1 MTARFASPDLPTT
14 VDARLDSDQWYRRA
28 TEVMPGGVNSPVRAF
43 RAVGGTPLFI
53 ESGLGARLRTV
64 EGEELVDFI
73 ASWGALI
80 LGHAHPE
87 VVAAIGEA
95 LGRGTSFGVPTTS
108 EVELAELIC
117 SLVPSM
123 DVVRMVNSGTEA
135 TASTLRLARAA
146 TGRPGVVKFE
156 GCYHGHSDSFLVRAG
171 SGLATFGEPS
181 SPGVPPGTVSDTR
194 VARYNDLDSVSAFMG
209 DGQVAAVIVEPVAGN
224 MGCIPP
230 VTGFLQGL
238 RSLCDADGALLIFDE
253 VMTGFRVALGGAQD
267 RYRVTPDLTALGKV
281 VAGGTPAAAYGGR
294 AELMRMIS
302 PDGPVY
308 QAGTLAGNPIVTA
321 AGIATLRYLA
331 AHPDLYPRF
340 DAAGEEMTTRL
351 GAALSRT
358 GMPGVVNH
366 VGGMVGIF
374 LGVDQA
380 LSWDDVAGLD
390 HTLFNRFF
398 HAALARGVLL
408 PPSPYETWF
417 LMEAHLDETLEM
429 ALDALAG
436 AIEETAR

>member
-1 MTARFASPDLPTT
+1 MTAKGASPKT
-14 VDARLDSDQWYRRA
+14 VAGRLDNDHWYRRA
-28 TEVMPGGVNSPVRAF
+28 SEVMPGGVNSPVRAF
-43 RAVGGTPLFI
+43 RAVGGTPPFI
-53 ESGLGARLRTV
+53 VSGLGARLRTV

-87 VVAAIGEA
+87 VVEAIEQSIR
-95 LGRGTSFGVPTTS
+95 RGTSFGLPTIS

-117 SLVPSM
+117 TLVPSV

-146 TGRPGVVKFE
+146 TGRPAVVKFE
-156 GCYHGHSDSFLVRAG
+156 GCYHGHSDAFLVRAG

-194 VARYNDLDSVSAFMG
+194 VARYNDLGSVSALMG

-230 VTGFLQGL
+230 VAGFLQGL
-238 RSLCDADGALLIFDE
+238 RNLCDANGSLLIFDE

-267 RYRVTPDLTALGKV
+267 RYGVTPDLTALGKV
-281 VAGGTPAAAYGGR
+281 MAGGTPAAAYGGR

-321 AGIATLRYLA
+321 AGITTLRYLA
-331 AHPDLYPRF
+331 AHPDLYSRF
-340 DAAGEEMTTRL
+340 DAAGETMTARL
-351 GAALSRT
+351 EAALRRT
-358 GMPGVVNH
+358 GLPGVVNH
-366 VGGMVGIF
+366 VGGMVGLF
-374 LGVDQA
+374 LGIDHA
-380 LSWDDVAGLD
+380 LNWDDVVGLD
-390 HTLFNRFF
+390 QEWFTRFF

-408 PPSPYETWF
+408 PPSAYETWF
-417 LMEAHLDETLEM
+417 LMEAHLDGTLEM
-429 ALDALAG
+429 AADALAE

>member
-1 MTARFASPDLPTT
+1 VIAHTPSPDFSTT
-14 VDARLDSDQWYRRA
+14 VDVRPDSEEWYRRA

-43 RAVGGTPLFI
+43 RAVGGTPPFI

-64 EGEELVDFI
+64 EGDELIDFI

-87 VVAAIGEA
+87 VVESIGEA
-95 LGRGTSFGVPTTS
+95 VRRGTSFGVPTTS

-117 SLVPSM
+117 SLVGSM

-135 TASTLRLARAA
+135 TASALRLARAA
-146 TGRPGVVKFE
+146 TGRAGVVMFE
-156 GCYHGHSDSFLVRAG
+156 GCYHGHSDAFLVRAG
-171 SGLATFGEPS
+171 SGLATFGKPS
-181 SPGVPPGTVSDTR
+181 SPGVTPGTVSDTR
-194 VARYNDLDSVSAFMG
+194 VGRYNDLDSVSALME

-224 MGCIPP
+224 MGCVPP
-230 VTGFLQGL
+230 GAGFLQGL
-238 RSLCDADGALLIFDE
+238 RRLCDTNGALLIFDE

-267 RYRVTPDLTALGKV
+267 RYGVTPDLTALGKV

-308 QAGTLAGNPIVTA
+308 QAGTLAGNPIVTS
-321 AGIATLRYLA
+321 AGIATLRYLV

-340 DAAGEEMTTRL
+340 DAAGEEMSNRL
-351 GAALSRT
+351 GAALRRT

-374 LGVDQA
+374 LGVDKA
-380 LSWDDVAGLD
+380 SNWDDVANLD
-390 HTLFNRFF
+390 QTLFRRFF

-417 LMEAHLDETLEM
+417 LMEAHLDETVDM
-429 ALDALAG
+429 ALDSLAE
-436 AIEETAR
+436 AIEESAG